1 MPDDQPTTPSP
12 SGAGDRS
19 PRWRPKLSDV
29 LAAIAI
35 VVAAVSFVVSQRT
48 QSKQDKIT
56 HTQTDQSLLLQLR
69 SEYPRIST
77 LAEKANG
84 PELEEALSVA
94 TNLLH
99 RLRGEADGA
108 DFFFIADTYRRDNFP
123 EQAVPLYREAI
134 VRMSQPAPKI
144 AALRGLGYAEA
155 LLETPAAAEAAMDE
169 ATSVNATASY
179 PQIVKYQNEANT
191 LRVWVTVSLTNHSCS
206 GVIRHANEYIALL
219 PHLPAPNW
227 QQSHANVHE
236 VKTLLARC
244 KAR

>member
-1 MPDDQPTTPSP
+1 MPEDQPTTPPP
-12 SGAGDRS
+12 SDTDDRS
-19 PRWRPKLSDV
+19 QRWRPKLSDV

-35 VVAAVSFVVSQRT
+35 VVAVSSFVVSQRT
-48 QSKQDKIT
+48 QSKQDKIAR
-56 HTQTDQSLLLQLR
+56 TQTNQSLLLQLR

-77 LAEKANG
+77 LVEKSNG

-108 DFFFIADTYRRDNFP
+108 DFFFIADAYRRDNFP

-134 VRMSQPAPKI
+134 GRTSQSAPKI

-155 LLETPAAAEAAMDE
+155 LLESPAAAEAAMHK

-191 LRVWVTVSLTNHSCS
+191 LRVWVTVSLTDHSCS
-206 GVIRHANEYIALL
+206 GVTQHAKEYLALL

-227 QQSHANVHE
+227 QQAPADVHE
-236 VKTLLARC
+236 IETLLARC
-244 KAR
+244 QAH